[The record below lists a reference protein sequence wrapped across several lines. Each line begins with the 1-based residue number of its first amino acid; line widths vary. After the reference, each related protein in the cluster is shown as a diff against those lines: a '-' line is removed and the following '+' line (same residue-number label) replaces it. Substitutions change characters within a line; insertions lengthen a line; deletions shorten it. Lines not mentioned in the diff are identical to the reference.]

1 MSMSGEKKYLKTVLD
16 QAMKTYSDH
25 NDTVKRLTIHIEN
38 LWTEIDLKNERIY
51 DLKYEL
57 DQEKEKLKECQGA
70 LTEQVDVNTAQL
82 QKHVIKKYT
91 RNRTDN

>member
-1 MSMSGEKKYLKTVLD
+1 MSEEKKYLKQLLD

-25 NDTVKRLTIHIEN
+25 NETVKRLTIHIEN

-57 DQEKEKLKECQGA
+57 DQAKDKLTNCEFEMRKRSEVSDAQFQKDLA
-70 LTEQVDVNTAQL
+70 NTFKTE
-82 QKHVIKKYT
+82 
-91 RNRTDN
+91 RTDN

>member
-1 MSMSGEKKYLKTVLD
+1 MSEEKKYLKQLLD

-25 NDTVKRLTIHIEN
+25 NETVKRLTIHIEN

-57 DQEKEKLKECQGA
+57 DQAKDKLTNCEFEMRKREVKLA
-70 LTEQVDVNTAQL
+70 TPSF
-82 QKHVIKKYT
+82 KRI
-91 RNRTDN
+91 

>member
-1 MSMSGEKKYLKTVLD
+1 MSEEKKYLKQLLD

-25 NDTVKRLTIHIEN
+25 NETVKRLTLHIEN

-57 DQEKEKLKECQGA
+57 DQAKDKLSNCEFEMKKRNEFSDAQFQKNLA
-70 LTEQVDVNTAQL
+70 DTFKTE
-82 QKHVIKKYT
+82 
-91 RNRTDN
+91 RTDN